1 LPEVEIGAKLAAA
14 AAGGGEIGRIEKST
28 TIERNNGPMWTWI
41 VSS

>member
-1 LPEVEIGAKLAAA
+1 LPEVEIGAELAAA

-28 TIERNNGPMWTWI
+28 TIERNDDRRWTWI